1 LWVELQLKTMTLKG
15 GDMKTKR
22 AFLSTVAV
30 TAVGLASWTPLAS
43 AQELRIGVLASLEGS
58 LTPLGH
64 EALRGVR
71 LALSEVNETVAGRK
85 VVLFTAPT
93 NATPDSAINGA
104 RRLIEQDKVEIVIGP
119 VSGSEGLAVVQFA
132 KSNPGITFVNGT
144 AAAPEATYRE
154 PATNFFRFNAD
165 GVMWQAG
172 LGTYAYNDMKYRRV
186 ASLANDYSFGWAQ
199 MKGFSM
205 EFCRSGGKIAE
216 RLWTPIGTTDF
227 SSLIARIP
235 KNVDALYV
243 MLVGADATNF
253 ITQYVQAG
261 APVPIIAGTN
271 TVDQTVLATLTRKQL
286 RDFITGTPSASPVV
300 DDWSD
305 PRYQQFVSAYK
316 KAFPD
321 GLPSPASAGF
331 GYYVNTK
338 AVLQALNDVKGD
350 LSNNQQK
357 FRAALSK
364 VVVEGPA
371 GAIRLDDNRQGD
383 ATIFLTTVKQGADG
397 KLYNSFVKATRSVT
411 QTMGM
416 NREAFI
422 KLGVPTRDTIQCP

>member
-1 LWVELQLKTMTLKG
+1 MTFKG
-15 GDMKTKR
+15 GYMQTKR
-22 AFLSTVAV
+22 AFLSAMAAI
-30 TAVGLASWTPLAS
+30 AVGLGTLTSVAS
-43 AQELRIGVLASLEGS
+43 AQELRIGVLATLEGS

-64 EALRGVR
+64 EALRGTR
-71 LALSEVNETVAGRK
+71 LALSEVNGTVAGRK

-93 NATPDSAINGA
+93 NATPDSAINAA

-132 KSNPGITFVNGT
+132 KSNPNVTFVNGT
-144 AAAPEATYRE
+144 AAAPEATYRD
-154 PATNFFRFNAD
+154 PVSNFFRFNAD

-172 LGTYAYNDMKYRRV
+172 LGTYAYNDLKYRRV
-186 ASLANDYSFGWAQ
+186 ASISNDYSFGWAQ

-205 EFCRSGGKIAE
+205 EFCRSGGKIVE

-235 KNVDALYV
+235 KGIDALYV

-261 APVPIIAGTN
+261 APVPLIAGTN

-286 RDFITGTPSASPVV
+286 RDFIVGTPSASPVV
-300 DDWSD
+300 DDWTD
-305 PRYQQFVSAYK
+305 QRYVQFVSAYK

-321 GLPSPASAGF
+321 GLPSPASAGL
-331 GYYVNTK
+331 GYYLNTK
-338 AVLQALNDVKGD
+338 AVIQALNEVKGD
-350 LSNNQQK
+350 LSGSQQK

-364 VVVEGPA
+364 VVVDGPA
-371 GAIRLDDNRQGD
+371 GTVRLDENRQGD
-383 ATIFLTTVKQGADG
+383 ATIFLTTVKQGSDG
-397 KLYNSFVKATRSVT
+397 KLYNSFVKASRSVT

-416 NREAFI
+416 DRAAFM

>member
-1 LWVELQLKTMTLKG
+1 MTFKG
-15 GDMKTKR
+15 VDMRTKR
-22 AFLSTVAV
+22 GFLSAV
-30 TAVGLASWTPLAS
+30 VLTSMGLMSMTPLAG
-43 AQELRIGVLASLEGS
+43 AQELRIGVLATLEGG
-58 LTPLGH
+58 LTPLGQ

-71 LALSEVNETVAGRK
+71 LALSEVNGTVAGRK

-93 NATPDSAINGA
+93 NATPDSAINGS

-132 KSNPGITFVNGT
+132 KSNPNITFVNGT
-144 AAAPEATYRE
+144 AAAPEATYKE
-154 PATNFFRFNAD
+154 PASNFFRFNAD

-186 ASLANDYSFGWAQ
+186 ASIANDYSFGWAQ

-205 EFCRSGGKIAE
+205 EFCKSGGKITE
-216 RLWTPIGTTDF
+216 RLWTPLGTTDF

-235 KNVDALYV
+235 KGVDAVYV

-271 TVDQTVLATLTRKQL
+271 TVDQTVLSSLTRKQL
-286 RDFITGTPSASPVV
+286 RDFIIDTPSASPVV
-300 DDWSD
+300 DDWTD
-305 PRYQQFVSAYK
+305 KQYQQFVSAYK

-321 GLPSPASAGF
+321 GLSSPASAGF

-338 AVLQALNDVKGD
+338 AVLQALNEVKGD

-364 VVVEGPA
+364 VVVDGPA
-371 GAIRLDDNRQGD
+371 GAIRLDENRQGD
-383 ATIFLTTVKQGADG
+383 ATIFVTTVKQGSDG
-397 KLYNSFVKATRSVT
+397 KLYNSFVKASRSVT

-416 NREAFI
+416 DRAAFM
-422 KLGVPTRDTIQCP
+422 KLGVPSRDTIQCP

>member
-1 LWVELQLKTMTLKG
+1 MTFKG
-15 GDMKTKR
+15 VDMRTKR
-22 AFLSTVAV
+22 NFLSAIVL
-30 TAVGLASWTPLAS
+30 TAVGLMSMTPLVG
-43 AQELRIGVLASLEGS
+43 AQELRIGVLATLEGG

-71 LALSEVNETVAGRK
+71 LALSEVNGTVAGRK

-93 NATPDSAINGA
+93 NATPDSAINGS

-132 KSNPGITFVNGT
+132 KSNPNITFVNGT
-144 AAAPEATYRE
+144 AAAPEATYKE
-154 PATNFFRFNAD
+154 PASNFFRFNAD

-186 ASLANDYSFGWAQ
+186 ASIVNDYTFGWAQ

-205 EFCRSGGKIAE
+205 EFCKSGGKITE
-216 RLWTPIGTTDF
+216 RLWTPLGTTDF

-235 KNVDALYV
+235 KGVDALYV

-271 TVDQTVLATLTRKQL
+271 TVDQTVLSSLTRKQL
-286 RDFITGTPSASPVV
+286 RDFIIGTPSASPVV
-300 DDWSD
+300 DDWTD
-305 PRYQQFVSAYK
+305 KQYQQFVSAYK

-321 GLPSPASAGF
+321 GLSSPASAGF

-338 AVLQALNDVKGD
+338 AVLQALNEVKGD
-350 LSNNQQK
+350 LSNNQQR

-364 VVVEGPA
+364 VVVDGPA
-371 GAIRLDDNRQGD
+371 GAIRLDENRQGD
-383 ATIFLTTVKQGADG
+383 ATIFLTTVKQGSDE
-397 KLYNSFVKATRSVT
+397 KLYNSFVKASRSVT

-416 NREAFI
+416 DRAAFM
-422 KLGVPTRDTIQCP
+422 KLGVPSRDTIQCP

>member
-1 LWVELQLKTMTLKG
+1 MR
-15 GDMKTKR
+15 TKR
-22 AFLSTVAV
+22 SFLSAIVLA
-30 TAVGLASWTPLAS
+30 AVGLVSMTPLVG
-43 AQELRIGVLASLEGS
+43 AQELRIGVLATLEGS

-71 LALSEVNETVAGRK
+71 LALSEVNGTVAGRK

-93 NATPDSAINGA
+93 NATPDSAINGS

-132 KSNPGITFVNGT
+132 KSNPNITFVNGT
-144 AAAPEATYRE
+144 AAAPEATYKE
-154 PATNFFRFNAD
+154 PASNFFRFNAD

-186 ASLANDYSFGWAQ
+186 ASIVNDYTFGWAQ

-205 EFCRSGGKIAE
+205 EFCKSGGKITE
-216 RLWTPIGTTDF
+216 RLWTPLGTTDF

-235 KNVDALYV
+235 KGVDALYV

-271 TVDQTVLATLTRKQL
+271 TVDQTVLSSLTRKQL
-286 RDFITGTPSASPVV
+286 RDFIIGTPSASPVV
-300 DDWSD
+300 DDWTD
-305 PRYQQFVSAYK
+305 KQYQQFVSAYK

-321 GLPSPASAGF
+321 GLSSPASAGF

-338 AVLQALNDVKGD
+338 AVLQALNEVKGD
-350 LSNNQQK
+350 LSNNQQR

-364 VVVEGPA
+364 VVVDGPA
-371 GAIRLDDNRQGD
+371 GAIRLDENRQGD
-383 ATIFLTTVKQGADG
+383 ATIFLTKVKQGSDE
-397 KLYNSFVKATRSVT
+397 KLYNSFVKASRSVT

-416 NREAFI
+416 DRAAFM
-422 KLGVPTRDTIQCP
+422 KLGVPSRDTIQCP